1 MHCFASPRTWYVG
14 VLTGC
19 TLGMVG
25 HPAVAQGTWYTSKAA
40 WLAAV
45 TSVRTDTF
53 SDSLGRELIYNRL
66 GGDLKVW
73 ETGTTTDHLYGGI
86 NNVGDRF
93 ISVSQTSNIMNLSF
107 NSFAFGGMFA
117 VVDIKDYL
125 LNSSLM
131 ITSSDG
137 TSGVINTSS
146 TEAVFLGYVGDAPIT
161 WLTIEQPQA
170 SGYVAL
176 NSFSLANRAG
186 DFSVAGANVAPEPD
200 TRELVMFGTGM
211 GLVVIVIKRKRLLTA
226 GLFPRQS
233 GKYSAN

>member
-1 MHCFASPRTWYVG
+1 MHCFASPRAWYVG

-53 SDSLGRELIYNRL
+53 SDSLGRESIYNRL

-73 ETGTTTDHLYGGI
+73 EAGTTTSYLYGGI

-117 VVDIKDYL
+117 VVDIKDNL

-137 TSGVINTSS
+137 TSGEINTSS
-146 TEAVFLGYVGDAPIT
+146 TDAVFLGYVGDAPIT

-170 SGYVAL
+170 SGYVAM
-176 NSFSLANRAG
+176 NSFSLAKPAG
-186 DFSVAGANVAPEPD
+186 DISAAGENVAPEPG
-200 TRELVMFGTGM
+200 TRELVIFGTGV
-211 GLVVIVIKRKRLLTA
+211 GLAVIIIKRKRPLFA
-226 GLFPRQS
+226 GLFPWQS
-233 GKYSAN
+233 SSDSS

>member
-1 MHCFASPRTWYVG
+1 MRCFVNPRSWYVG

-19 TLGMVG
+19 TLGMAG
-25 HPAVAQGTWYTSKAA
+25 FPAVAQGTWYTSKAA

-53 SDSLGRELIYNRL
+53 SDSLGREVIYNRL

-73 ETGTTTDHLYGGI
+73 ETGTDTGALYAGT
-86 NNVGDRF
+86 NNFGERF
-93 ISVSQTSNIMNLSF
+93 ISVNQTSNIMNLSF

-146 TEAVFLGYVGDAPIT
+146 TGAVFLGYVGDAPIT
-161 WLTIEQPQA
+161 WLTIQQPQGN
-170 SGYVAL
+170 GYVAL
-176 NSFSLANRAG
+176 NSFSLANPAG
-186 DFSVAGANVAPEPD
+186 DFSVAGENVAPEPG
-200 TRELVMFGTGM
+200 TRELVMFGTAV
-211 GLVVIVIKRKRLLTA
+211 GLAVIIIKRKRPLFA
-226 GLFPRQS
+226 GLFPWQS
-233 GKYSAN
+233 SRDSS

>member
-1 MHCFASPRTWYVG
+1 MHCFASPRAWYVG

-19 TLGMVG
+19 TLGMFG

-53 SDSLGRELIYNRL
+53 SDSLGRESIYNRL

-73 ETGTTTDHLYGGI
+73 ETGTTTSHLYGGI

-117 VVDIKDYL
+117 VVDIKDNL

-146 TEAVFLGYVGDAPIT
+146 TDAVFLGYFGDAPIT
-161 WLTIEQPQA
+161 WITVEQPTA
-170 SGYVAL
+170 SGYLAL
-176 NSFSLANRAG
+176 NSFSLAKPAG
-186 DFSVAGANVAPEPD
+186 DVSAAGGNVAPEPG
-200 TRELVMFGTGM
+200 TRELVIFGTGV
-211 GLVVIVIKRKRLLTA
+211 GLAVIIIKRKRPMFA
-226 GLFPRQS
+226 CPIPWQS
-233 GKYSAN
+233 SRDSF